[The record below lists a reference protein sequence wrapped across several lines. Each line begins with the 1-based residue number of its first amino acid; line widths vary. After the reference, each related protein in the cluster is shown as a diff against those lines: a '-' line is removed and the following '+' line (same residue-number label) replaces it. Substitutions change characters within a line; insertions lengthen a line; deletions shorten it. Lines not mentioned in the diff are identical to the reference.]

1 MNAANPKPA
10 VRGRPRSNRKRRE
23 IMQAAIELF
32 TRNGFD
38 GTSVDDV
45 ASAAGVSKQT
55 VYSHYGSKENL
66 FGLAIS
72 TRCRQS
78 GIDPEDLDL
87 SEPPELALPKIARQF
102 MSLVT
107 SPEATRVH
115 AVCTGSSET
124 HPELGR
130 LFFNYGPRQ
139 AVAALEHY
147 LRAQQAA
154 GRLRMDDPS
163 HAAWQLL
170 SMLKAEAQLRIQF
183 RLAPLSQRDSD
194 AYTDSCVAMFLRA
207 YAAP

>member
-1 MNAANPKPA
+1 
-10 VRGRPRSNRKRRE
+10 
-23 IMQAAIELF
+23 MQAAIELF

-72 TRCRQS
+72 TKCRQS
-78 GIDPEDLDL
+78 GIDADGLDL

-102 MSLVT
+102 SSLVT

-115 AVCTGSSET
+115 AVCTGSSEN

-130 LFFNYGPRQ
+130 LFFNYGPKQ
-139 AVAALEHY
+139 AVEALEHY
-147 LRAQQAA
+147 LRAQQVA
-154 GRLRMDDPS
+154 GRLRIEDPS

-183 RLAPLSQRDSD
+183 RLAPLSKRAAE
-194 AYTDSCVAMFLRA
+194 AYIDSCVAMFLRA
-207 YAAP
+207 YAPS